1 MPASDS
7 DTPLATSQ
15 TVPVNADTTAST
27 TSDGPPTTSQ
37 TVATDFKPV
46 TVPTDFKPVTVDTA
60 SQKPPPISRFD
71 DTGGAK
77 GGDFLK
83 MVQKEMLKLFNP
95 TAGQTFAVQFPG
107 RFLQESLYAWDTD
120 AAGIYGQF
128 SKPTVVN
135 ESEFRLV
142 DQLYDVGQVV
152 GAPNGSNLSIVY
164 EQIINNLVPGFNDS
178 QANLAKQQDR
188 IRKWLLKEVPA
199 APWVKDLLEEQHSRN
214 GSSST
219 NDSDGS
225 FAVSNKLDDGK
236 VNRMELA
243 EALMEEY
250 LTAKS
255 AWELERDKMIRET
268 KPENMEDLTRTLAHI
283 TAVREAQLS
292 AKYADAVVL
301 GYSHTIRQYLGYMD
315 IKSPAELLQ
324 DAKDSFRESS
334 ASSLDGSMKVYP
346 VQMSPVDWYRSLST
360 SFTME
365 DLTSDPDAIQQQ
377 IDSKSKQID
386 ALQTR
391 LAFLQ
396 GTPKADLDELKKKL
410 DSAQSAK
417 AQAEA
422 DLSSTYNTNVVS
434 LALTFVSTAGI
445 FLMSEFVSAA
455 TTLNI
460 VAKLYDGIE
469 GAMKKTGEAQVAVIN
484 ASRAYTTLLAEI
496 AAAQAA
502 DSNLEDKQLTLQI
515 NALQRDVTEL
525 TTRLKSLRF
534 DASGDVKPPKDTND
548 VKNADVPNFPP
559 GTSGGSR
566 WQEIIISHETSN
578 MFQTTDKSSYAY
590 SEDSGLSFWWG
601 GYSES
606 SSDSGADDASHLKQS
621 SFKMEIGFRATMVT
635 VDRGGW
641 FQPQFFKQSAGF
653 YHIDKRI
660 SWGKWP
666 DSIKGAHDLQNA
678 PADVWDQ
685 LDEYLM
691 PAFPTGYVM
700 CKDITI
706 KVAMD
711 ETTHDSDSSFFQSQS
726 ASAGGI
732 LMWSTSSSSS
742 ESSSHQMVS
751 TQVTADGLIIRIPGP
766 QIMGYMF
773 EIMPNDLSDDLP
785 QTIPDSFF
793 IPDDDYDS
801 TFNKGSAAVALNH
814 AQAAQEAAV
823 EKEKSQ
829 PPKPASASVLPRPK
843 ART

>member
-1 MPASDS
+1 MSASDS
-7 DTPLATSQ
+7 DTPPATSQTVPGNSGTPATSQ
-15 TVPVNADTTAST
+15 TVPVNSDTPAST

-37 TVATDFKPV
+37 TVPTDSKPV
-46 TVPTDFKPVTVDTA
+46 ASVDTT
-60 SQKPPPISRFD
+60 SQKPPLISRLD
-71 DTGGAK
+71 DTSPPKGA
-77 GGDFLK
+77 DFLK
-83 MVQKEMLKLFNP
+83 LVQNEMLKLFNP
-95 TAGQTFAVQFPG
+95 TAGQTFAIQFPG

-120 AAGIYGQF
+120 TAGIYGQF
-128 SKPTVVN
+128 SKPIVVN

-142 DQLYDVGQVV
+142 DQLYDVGKVI

-178 QANLAKQQDR
+178 QANLAQQQDR

-219 NDSDGS
+219 DDSDGS

-360 SFTME
+360 AFTME

-377 IDSKSKQID
+377 IDAKSKQID

-410 DSAQSAK
+410 DEAQSAK

-434 LALTFVSTAGI
+434 LALTFVSTAGV
-445 FLMSEFVSAA
+445 FLMTEFVSAA
-455 TTLNI
+455 SALNI
-460 VAKLYDGIE
+460 AAKLYEGID
-469 GAMKKTGEAQVAVIN
+469 GAMKKAGEAQVAVVN

-534 DASGDVKPPKDTND
+534 DASGDVKPLKDTKD
-548 VKNADVPNFPP
+548 VKNADVPIHPP
-559 GTSGGSR
+559 ETSGGSR
-566 WQEIIISHETSN
+566 WQEITINHETSN
-578 MFQTTDKSSYAY
+578 MFQTGDKSSYAY
-590 SEDSGLSFWWG
+590 SDQSGLSFWWG

-606 SSDSGADDASHLKQS
+606 SSNSGADDASSLKQS

-653 YHIDKRI
+653 YHIDKRV
-660 SWGKWP
+660 SWSKWP
-666 DSIKGAHDLQNA
+666 DSIKGAHDLQDA
-678 PADVWDQ
+678 SADVWDK

-700 CKDITI
+700 CKVDCY
-706 KVAMD
+706 
-711 ETTHDSDSSFFQSQS
+711 S
-726 ASAGGI
+726 
-732 LMWSTSSSSS
+732 L
-742 ESSSHQMVS
+742 
-751 TQVTADGLIIRIPGP
+751 
-766 QIMGYMF
+766 
-773 EIMPNDLSDDLP
+773 LS
-785 QTIPDSFF
+785 
-793 IPDDDYDS
+793 
-801 TFNKGSAAVALNH
+801 
-814 AQAAQEAAV
+814 
-823 EKEKSQ
+823 
-829 PPKPASASVLPRPK
+829 
-843 ART
+843 